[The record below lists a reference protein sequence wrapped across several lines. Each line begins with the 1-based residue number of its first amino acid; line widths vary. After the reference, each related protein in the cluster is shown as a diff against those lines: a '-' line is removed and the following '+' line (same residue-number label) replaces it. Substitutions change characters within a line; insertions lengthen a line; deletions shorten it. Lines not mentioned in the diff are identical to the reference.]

1 MPDQT
6 TAHQLTERTATEKQ
20 IPMKYYIQHL
30 LNGKSLNVKEMTG
43 AMEMIMTGSA
53 TPVEMAAFLT
63 ALSMKGESTEELV
76 AAATVIRHHAL
87 RLPASCG
94 SCVDTCGTGG
104 DGGATFNVS
113 TAAAIT
119 AAAAGVRI
127 LKHGN
132 RSVSSRCGSAD
143 VLEALG
149 IDIHQQPQD
158 AARALNR
165 LGMAF
170 LFAPDYHQSMKH
182 AAPVRKELGFRTIF
196 NVLGP
201 LTNPGAPDRQVVGV
215 FSKKLLKPMAEALLA
230 LGLHRALVVCGE
242 DGIDELTTTGTSHI
256 CELKNGTI
264 LGYTLNPED
273 VGLKR
278 SRAADIAGGNADHNA
293 RIILEAFRGERPA
306 AQDLIALNA
315 GAVIYVAG
323 KAASLKDG
331 VEKAQQAIRDGRT
344 LGKLRQLASGTAAKQ
359 PAAEKTITC

>member
-6 TAHQLTERTATEKQ
+6 TAHQLNERIASEDCPSMKQ
-20 IPMKYYIQHL
+20 YIRHL
-30 LNGKSLNVKEMTG
+30 MSGESLSVAEMTG
-43 AMEMIMTGSA
+43 AMEMIMTGAASQ
-53 TPVEMAAFLT
+53 VEMASFLT
-63 ALSMKGESTEELV
+63 ALSMKGESMEELV
-76 AAATVIRHHAL
+76 AAAAVMRHHA
-87 RLPASCG
+87 RRVPASCG

-104 DGGATFNVS
+104 DGGRTFNVS
-113 TAAAIT
+113 TAAAIA

-143 VLEALG
+143 VLEALN
-149 IDIHQQPQD
+149 INIHQQPQE
-158 AARALNR
+158 AARSVNR

-182 AAPVRKELGFRTIF
+182 AAPVRKNLGFRTIF

-201 LTNPGAPDRQVVGV
+201 LANPGAPDRQVVGV
-215 FSKKLLKPMAEALLA
+215 FSKELLQPMAEALKA

-242 DGIDELTTTGTSHI
+242 DGLDELTTTTTSHI

-264 LGYTLNPED
+264 LSYTLQPEE

-278 SRAADIAGGNADHNA
+278 GRAIDIAGGSAQENAQVI
-293 RIILEAFRGERPA
+293 REAFQGRRPA

-323 KAASLKDG
+323 RAVSLKEG
-331 VEKAQQAIRDGRT
+331 VEKAQRVIRDGRA
-344 LGKLRQLASGTAAKQ
+344 LEKLQQLADNS
-359 PAAEKTITC
+359 AAEQQVEEKAMSC